1 MDLISDLV
9 GLAAIVIASL
19 AGIAGIGVLA
29 ARRTNLPISTTKD
42 QTAERN
48 HYS

>member
-1 MDLISDLV
+1 MDLITNLV

-29 ARRTNLPISTTKD
+29 ARRANLPTSTTKD

-48 HYS
+48 NHS